1 MTNNQK
7 IINSLLFLIFNIL
20 FFPLINFYRILNENG
35 GSEWL
40 TAEWLINYD
49 YGFVRRGG
57 FGFLLDLVTNNINS
71 KLTLLILILSF
82 LYFYIVNS
90 VLILYVSQK
99 QNFISLILL
108 FSPLF
113 LFFPLYDI
121 QGSFRKELL
130 GFAIFL
136 YLLKNFKIK
145 SNNYLILFFYTV
157 AIFSSEVNLLFY
169 PFIVY
174 FIFKNFE
181 KNIFLKYFFIFSSI
195 NSIYIF
201 FYLFFSNTFSEKFAK
216 ICNSLIT
223 SGLKN
228 NICDGALY
236 SSSLNLYETIQK
248 YGYINL
254 NFDSIFTHFVILIIA
269 LLPLIKS
276 SLFKKNLNIF
286 ILIFVYFLLFFIIS
300 ADWGRWLHIF
310 IFCITCLYFI
320 EPGKQNLKLN
330 YFYKILIFIF
340 YTQTWNVNHF
350 TNNLNAFYNNLL
362 NPNYELYYYLLNFV
376 N

>member
-1 MTNNQK
+1 MTNYQK
-7 IINSLLFLIFNIL
+7 IINPLLFLIFNIL

-40 TAEWLINYD
+40 TAEWLINYN

-57 FGFLLDLVTNNINS
+57 FGFLLDLVTNNFNS

-157 AIFSSEVNLLFY
+157 SIFSSEVNLLFY

-181 KNIFLKYFFIFSSI
+181 KTIFLKFLFLFSSI
-195 NSIYIF
+195 NIIYIF
-201 FYLFFSNTFSEKFAK
+201 FYLFFSNIFSEKFAK

-276 SLFKKNLNIF
+276 SWFKKNLNIF
-286 ILIFVYFLLFFIIS
+286 ILIFAYFLLFFIIS

-330 YFYKILIFIF
+330 YLYKILIFIF
-340 YTQTWNVNHF
+340 YSQTWNVNHF
-350 TNNLNAFYNNLL
+350 KNNLNVFYNNLL